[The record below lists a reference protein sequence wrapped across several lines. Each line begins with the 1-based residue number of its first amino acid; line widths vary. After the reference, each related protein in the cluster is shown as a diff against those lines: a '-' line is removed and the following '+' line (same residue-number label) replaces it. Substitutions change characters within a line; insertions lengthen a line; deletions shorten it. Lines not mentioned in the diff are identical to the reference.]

1 MTQRT
6 TTSHSPRI
14 SRRIT
19 STSRT
24 HAARRQLA
32 LACLVLASLA
42 GLPVVSP
49 AGEPEDFANF
59 YSWYRGQWQI
69 EKEQDGQKETI
80 KGRCDGTPVG
90 SNVWI
95 SDAQTS
101 LWGYDPKTR
110 LWTGVGQL
118 KDGARFVR
126 VITRP
131 PATAM
136 KAGVKLTFKGTIWH
150 ADGKVIYETI
160 QFTCLDDNTSQSVI
174 TAIDQDGKPLPKI
187 VTRAKRIK

>member
-1 MTQRT
+1 MTEQTITARYT
-6 TTSHSPRI
+6 RI
-14 SRRIT
+14 SRR
-19 STSRT
+19 STRGPHLSLVLT
-24 HAARRQLA
+24 G
-32 LACLVLASLA
+32 LVLASIA
-42 GLPVVSP
+42 GLPALTL
-49 AGEPEDFANF
+49 AGEPEDFAKF

-131 PATAM
+131 PAPTM
-136 KAGVKLTFKGTIWH
+136 KAGVKFTFKGTIWH
-150 ADGKVIYETI
+150 ADGKVTYETI
-160 QFTCLDDNTSQSVI
+160 EFTCLSDNTSQSVI
-174 TAIDQDGKPLPKI
+174 TTIDQDGKPGPKI

>member
-1 MTQRT
+1 MTQQT

-14 SRRIT
+14 SRCII
-19 STSRT
+19 STSRVRAVPRHVALT
-24 HAARRQLA
+24 CLA
-32 LACLVLASLA
+32 VASLA
-42 GLPVVSP
+42 ALPTLSLG
-49 AGEPEDFANF
+49 GEPEDFANF
-59 YSWYRGQWQI
+59 YSWYRGKWQI
-69 EKEQDGQKETI
+69 VKEQEGKKETI

-101 LWGYDPKTR
+101 LWGYDPRTK

-131 PATAM
+131 PAATM
-136 KAGVKLTFKGTIWH
+136 KAGVKFTFKGTIWH
-150 ADGKVIYETI
+150 ADGKVTYETVE
-160 QFTCLDDNTSQSVI
+160 FTCVDDNTSQSVI
-174 TAIDQDGKPLPKI
+174 TAIDQDGKPLPRI
-187 VTRAKRIK
+187 VTRATRIK